1 MNLVILL
8 AAMWRQLAR
17 RWCAGKALRP
27 PERAKRGGYKISRPQ
42 SCLAPIDKCETGI
55 YERVGAMCPEGA
67 IERAGAMCPEGAI
80 ERAGAMCPEGAILR
94 LVLLLCLT
102 PAATHGAV
110 VPADPFRLP
119 VRALDLMP
127 HSTVG
132 DSLNALLAQIGFRLN
147 LETPRLGRRIAAQP
161 LPQWVVRDEI
171 LTLRELIGEVVG
183 PDVVLLID
191 PARRTVSLDM
201 PSSVLGE
208 TATDTTLQ
216 GCLQVVALSGLL
228 DNNGL
233 ARPQTAAAA
242 AWRVVGN
249 SAKLAALPATP
260 LRTPTP
266 AVAFEV
272 VPIGLPGPA
281 TGNPAAMFPAEGLRY
296 LAPDSRPAP
305 TPEDHSPM
313 IPAGGMGYLAPDS
326 RPAPTLEHHSPR
338 IPAGGMGYLAPDSR
352 PAPTLEHHAPMV
364 PAGGMRYLAPDSR
377 PAPTLEHHAPMI
389 PAGGMGYLAPDSR
402 PTPTLEHHSPM
413 IPAGGMGYLAPDS
426 RPTPTLEHHSPMIP
440 AGGMGYLAPDSRPA
454 PTLEHHS
461 PMTPAGG
468 MRYLAPDS
476 RPAPTLEHH
485 APMVPA
491 GGMRYLEP
499 TVWPAPIPENRAAII
514 AAEELKYVV
523 AEGDT
528 VSELARRFRPPG
540 WSFRSTFDHIV
551 ENSPAAL
558 AGANP
563 NHLRVGEV
571 VSLPAPGEAGTIQ
584 PLPRPSPQPVLAPLK
599 KPPPATYTLR
609 LETGSLRGNL
619 KRILADHGYTLGH
632 WGFGSAEEEI
642 DWRIPKGYS
651 YTQPNDLAA
660 VLRALGKTYRLRA
673 VINELDQTVDFSPA
687 RAGGGP

>member
-1 MNLVILL
+1 MNPFIPLALL
-8 AAMWRQLAR
+8 F
-17 RWCAGKALRP
+17 
-27 PERAKRGGYKISRPQ
+27 
-42 SCLAPIDKCETGI
+42 
-55 YERVGAMCPEGA
+55 
-67 IERAGAMCPEGAI
+67 
-80 ERAGAMCPEGAILR
+80 
-94 LVLLLCLT
+94 CLT

-183 PDVVLLID
+183 PEVVLLID

-201 PSSVLGE
+201 PGSVLGE

-216 GCLQVVALSGLL
+216 GCLRTVALSGLL

-249 SAKLAALPATP
+249 SAKPAALPATP

-266 AVAFEV
+266 AVAYEV
-272 VPIGLPGPA
+272 VPIGLPGLA

-296 LAPDSRPAP
+296 LPPAGRPVPIPENHAPMDPAGRMRRLAPDSLPAP
-305 TPEDHSPM
+305 TPED
-313 IPAGGMGYLAPDS
+313 
-326 RPAPTLEHHSPR
+326 
-338 IPAGGMGYLAPDSR
+338 
-352 PAPTLEHHAPMV
+352 HAPMV
-364 PAGGMRYLAPDSR
+364 PAGGMRYLAPTVR
-377 PAPTLEHHAPMI
+377 P
-389 PAGGMGYLAPDSR
+389 
-402 PTPTLEHHSPM
+402 
-413 IPAGGMGYLAPDS
+413 
-426 RPTPTLEHHSPMIP
+426 
-440 AGGMGYLAPDSRPA
+440 
-454 PTLEHHS
+454 
-461 PMTPAGG
+461 
-468 MRYLAPDS
+468 
-476 RPAPTLEHH
+476 
-485 APMVPA
+485 V
-491 GGMRYLEP
+491 
-499 TVWPAPIPENRAAII
+499 PIPENRAAII

-540 WSFRSTFDHIV
+540 WSFWSTFDHIV

-558 AGANP
+558 AEANP

-571 VSLPAPGEAGTIQ
+571 VSLPTPGEAGTIQ
-584 PLPRPSPQPVLAPLK
+584 PLPRPSPQPVLAPLE

-619 KRILADHGYTLGH
+619 VRILADHGYTLGQ

>member
-1 MNLVILL
+1 MNPFIPL
-8 AAMWRQLAR
+8 A
-17 RWCAGKALRP
+17 
-27 PERAKRGGYKISRPQ
+27 
-42 SCLAPIDKCETGI
+42 
-55 YERVGAMCPEGA
+55 
-67 IERAGAMCPEGAI
+67 
-80 ERAGAMCPEGAILR
+80 
-94 LVLLLCLT
+94 LLLCLT

-132 DSLNALLAQIGFRLN
+132 DSLNALLAQIGFRLD

-183 PDVVLLID
+183 PEVVLLID

-201 PSSVLGE
+201 PGSVLGE

-216 GCLQVVALSGLL
+216 GCLRTVALSGLL

-233 ARPQTAAAA
+233 TRPQTAAAA

-249 SAKLAALPATP
+249 SAKPAALPATP

-272 VPIGLPGPA
+272 VPIGLPGLA

-296 LAPDSRPAP
+296 LAPAGRPVPIPENHAP
-305 TPEDHSPM
+305 ID
-313 IPAGGMGYLAPDS
+313 PAG
-326 RPAPTLEHHSPR
+326 R
-338 IPAGGMGYLAPDSR
+338 
-352 PAPTLEHHAPMV
+352 
-364 PAGGMRYLAPDSR
+364 MRYLAPDSR
-377 PAPTLEHHAPMI
+377 PAPTPE
-389 PAGGMGYLAPDSR
+389 D
-402 PTPTLEHHSPM
+402 
-413 IPAGGMGYLAPDS
+413 
-426 RPTPTLEHHSPMIP
+426 
-440 AGGMGYLAPDSRPA
+440 
-454 PTLEHHS
+454 
-461 PMTPAGG
+461 
-468 MRYLAPDS
+468 
-476 RPAPTLEHH
+476 H

-491 GGMRYLEP
+491 GGMRYPAPDSRPAP
-499 TVWPAPIPENRAAII
+499 TPEDHAPMDPAGGMRYPAPTLRPAPIPENRAAII

-523 AEGDT
+523 AQGDT

-558 AGANP
+558 AEANP

-571 VSLPAPGEAGTIQ
+571 VSLPTPGEAGTIQ
-584 PLPRPSPQPVLAPLK
+584 PLPRPSPQPVLAPLE

-619 KRILADHGYTLGH
+619 VRILADHGYTLGQ